1 MKPVSN
7 IPNLGDSEGFDLAGV
22 TDMRASAQVNQRAT
36 PEITSRIRN
45 LKKKLLDE
53 IICLTQQGAMLFQN
67 SIIHSNN
74 T

>member
-1 MKPVSN
+1 MKPVSS

-45 LKKKLLDE
+45 LKKNYWMK
-53 IICLTQQGAMLFQN
+53 
-67 SIIHSNN
+67 
-74 T
+74 